1 MKDGLYIQGG
11 PEAGERLVEWLSK
24 KLKSTEIEGDVEIN
38 LFQKAQTGEM
48 DVDKFN
54 FSLDGSLDELV
65 EEIIEAAERDAENY
79 RKSTRYGVRI
89 EGKEQCLTFT
99 LKVPPIDEDE
109 DNELIDFEELPNRKG
124 IIGQLMRHTE
134 IAVKDMLTSSRMGR
148 DDIMKENRDLRQENS
163 NLRRLYYDQVKLIE
177 EVRSME
183 FARRLKVKEFDKSE
197 ERKDKATEMGFKILP
212 MLASKV
218 LGGEQGAQFAAE
230 VGSGSP
236 IEQMVEGFVKSLEMN
251 PEKLQ
256 RIMEVLD
263 PVDMVM
269 FTEIHKRIQ
278 EKRQFEAQQTQ
289 QDQANPAEQNG
300 QSSHARN
307 GFPFAHGPTNPFN
320 GIDIK

>member
-1 MKDGLYIQGG
+1 MRDGRFIEGG
-11 PEAGERLVEWLSK
+11 VEAGERLIEWLTK
-24 KLKSTEIEGDVEIN
+24 KIKSTETEGDVEIN

-48 DVDKFN
+48 DVDKFT
-54 FSLDGSLDELV
+54 FTLDGSLEELV

-148 DDIMKENRDLRQENS
+148 DDMMKENKDLRQENA
-163 NLRRLYYDQVKLIE
+163 NLRRLYYDQVKHIE
-177 EVRSME
+177 EIQSMQ
-183 FARRLKVKEFDKSE
+183 FARNMKIKEFEKSE
-197 ERKDKATEMGFKILP
+197 ERKDKATEMGFKVLP
-212 MLASKV
+212 LLASKI
-218 LGGEQGAQFAAE
+218 LGGENGAQFAAE
-230 VGSGSP
+230 VGAGSP
-236 IEQMVEGFVKSLEMN
+236 IEQMVDGFVKSLESN
-251 PEKLQ
+251 PEKLEK
-256 RIMEVLD
+256 IMQVLD

-269 FTEIHKRIQ
+269 FAEIHKRIQ
-278 EKRQFEAQQTQ
+278 EKRQFEAQQAGQ
-289 QDQANPAEQNG
+289 SQVNPNVQNG
-300 QSSHARN
+300 QANGN

-320 GIDIK
+320 GFNTTK

>member
-1 MKDGLYIQGG
+1 MKDGRYIQGG
-11 PEAGERLVEWLSK
+11 EEASERLIEWLSK

-48 DVDKFN
+48 DVDKFTWT
-54 FSLDGSLDELV
+54 LDSGLEELV
-65 EEIIEAAERDAENY
+65 DEIIEAAERDAENY

-148 DDIMKENRDLRQENS
+148 DDMLKENKDLRQENA
-163 NLRRLYYDQVKLIE
+163 NLRRLYYDQVKHIE
-177 EVRSME
+177 EIQSMQ
-183 FARRLKVKEFDKSE
+183 FARNMKIKEFEKSE

-212 MLASKV
+212 LLASKV
-218 LGGEQGAQFAAE
+218 LGGENGAQFAAE
-230 VGSGSP
+230 VGTGSP
-236 IEQMVEGFVKSLEMN
+236 IEQMVDGFVKSLEMN

-256 RIMEVLD
+256 KIMEVLD
-263 PVDMVM
+263 PVDMAM
-269 FTEIHKRIQ
+269 FAEIHKRVQ
-278 EKRQFEAQQTQ
+278 EKRQFEAQTS
-289 QDQANPAEQNG
+289 QNG
-300 QSSHARN
+300 QTTSN
-307 GFPFAHGPTNPFN
+307 GFPFAHGPTNPFD
-320 GIDIK
+320 GFSAK